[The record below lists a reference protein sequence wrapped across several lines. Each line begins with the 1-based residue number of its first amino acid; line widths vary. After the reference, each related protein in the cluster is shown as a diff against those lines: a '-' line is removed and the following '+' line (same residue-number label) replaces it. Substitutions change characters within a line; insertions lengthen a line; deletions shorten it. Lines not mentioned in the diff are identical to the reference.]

1 MVRRPGS
8 RHEGGSGKA
17 SGLLGPAQCG
27 SRDRAEDAADA
38 IKGMAKLVN
47 GMDPAVIGRLVH
59 AREAAAGVYK
69 AFPEGDRRFDSVES
83 ESEGEEEEEVE
94 EVVGEGD
101 SGRVGG
107 VEGCRGLLDEN
118 MDESPEA
125 CLKRAKEEYG
135 FDVVAEMD
143 EAKLD
148 FFERIRL
155 VNHLRKVMD
164 GGTSATDAVKHMRR
178 ILESKDQCVLGE
190 DKLLEPVI
198 EGDLVLTV
206 LEREEDWLDAG
217 KDNEDDVI
225 DAVRDSLRESHVI
238 P

>member
-1 MVRRPGS
+1 MVGRPGS
-8 RHEGGSGKA
+8 LDVSGASKA
-17 SGLLGPAQCG
+17 PSVLGPSQCG

-38 IKGMAKLVN
+38 IRRMTKLVN
-47 GMDPAVIGRLVH
+47 GMDPTVIGRLVH

-83 ESEGEEEEEVE
+83 ESEGEEEEVE
-94 EVVGEGD
+94 EEVGEG
-101 SGRVGG
+101 GNGEEGG
-107 VEGCRGLLDEN
+107 AEGCRGLLDQN

-135 FDVVAEMD
+135 FDIVAEMD

-155 VNHLRKVMD
+155 VNHLRKEID
-164 GGTSATDAVKHMRR
+164 IGTTATNVVNHIRSILKH
-178 ILESKDQCVLGE
+178 KDRCVLEE

-198 EGDLVLTV
+198 EGDLILTV

-217 KDNEDDVI
+217 KDDTDHVI
-225 DAVRDSLRESHVI
+225 DAVRDSLRATHVL